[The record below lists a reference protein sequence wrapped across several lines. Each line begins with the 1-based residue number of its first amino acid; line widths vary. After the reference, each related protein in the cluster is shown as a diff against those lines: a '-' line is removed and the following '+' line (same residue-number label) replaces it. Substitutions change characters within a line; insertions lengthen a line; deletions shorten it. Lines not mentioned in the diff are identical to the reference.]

1 MPYRR
6 LPKTDQAR
14 LRALQQAVRQ
24 ADEASFNQ
32 QAIKYKTLTEAKR
45 LLMHFE
51 NQVAQYHANVD
62 TKVSD
67 NKQYR
72 HKVRNARMY
81 ISHFIQVLNLAAIRG
96 EIKKG
101 QKELYHLP
109 PNSHTLPDLST
120 EELLLQWGK
129 NIIEG
134 EQARISQ
141 GGFPIYNPA
150 INKVQVHYDIFRE
163 HYNTHVVHK
172 KTHSRVFE
180 NIETMRKEIDALIL
194 SIWDQIEAF
203 YKDELPYA
211 KLTKCQAYG
220 MIYYYRTGETK
231 LTPQTDQLILRERAQ
246 QTKLEWFEKEG

>member
-14 LRALQQAVRQ
+14 LHALKQAVRQ
-24 ADEASFNQ
+24 AGDAAFNQ
-32 QAIKYKTLTEAKR
+32 QAIHYKTLNEAQR
-45 LLMHFE
+45 LLMQFE

-101 QKELYHLP
+101 QKELYKLDPH
-109 PNSHTLPDLST
+109 NHTLPDLST

-134 EQARISQ
+134 EQARTSQ

-163 HYNTHVVHK
+163 HYNTPVVHK

-180 NIETMRKEIDALIL
+180 NIETMRKEIDTLIL
-194 SIWDQIEAF
+194 SIWDQVEEF

-220 MIYYYRTGETK
+220 MIYYYRTGEAH
-231 LTPQTDQLILRERAQ
+231 LTPATDQQIIRERAQ
-246 QTKLEWFEKEG
+246 QTKLDWFED

>member
-163 HYNTHVVHK
+163 HYDTHVVHK

-231 LTPQTDQLILRERAQ
+231 LTPQTDQIILRERAQ
-246 QTKLEWFEKEG
+246 QTQLEWSEKEG

>member
-24 ADEASFNQ
+24 AGEVDFNQ
-32 QAIKYKTLTEAKR
+32 QAINYKTLTEARR
-45 LLMHFE
+45 LLMQFE

-81 ISHFIQVLNLAAIRG
+81 ISHFIQVLNLSAIRG

-134 EQARISQ
+134 EQARVSQ

-172 KTHSRVFE
+172 KTHSRVYE
-180 NIETMRKEIDALIL
+180 NIETMRKQIDALIL
-194 SIWDQIEAF
+194 EIWDQIEVF

-220 MIYYYRTGETK
+220 MIYYYRTGESV
-231 LTPQTDQLILRERAQ
+231 LTPQTDQQILHERAQ
-246 QTKLEWFEKEG
+246 QTKLEWFEKEV

>member
-14 LRALQQAVRQ
+14 LHALKQAVRQ
-24 ADEASFNQ
+24 AGDAAFNQ
-32 QAIKYKTLTEAKR
+32 QAIHYKTLNEAQR
-45 LLMHFE
+45 LLMQFE

-101 QKELYHLP
+101 QKELYKLDPH
-109 PNSHTLPDLST
+109 NHTLPDLST

-134 EQARISQ
+134 EQARTSQ

-180 NIETMRKEIDALIL
+180 NIETMRKEIDTLIL
-194 SIWDQIEAF
+194 SIWDQVEEF

-220 MIYYYRTGETK
+220 MIYYYRTGEAH
-231 LTPQTDQLILRERAQ
+231 LTPATDQQIIRERAQ
-246 QTKLEWFEKEG
+246 QTKLDWFED

>member
-14 LRALQQAVRQ
+14 LRALKQAILHAGEV
-24 ADEASFNQ
+24 AFNQ
-32 QAIKYKTLTEAKR
+32 QAVNYRTITEAQR
-45 LLMHFE
+45 FLITFE
-51 NQVAQYHANVD
+51 NQVAQYQANFD
-62 TKVSD
+62 SKVSD

-96 EIKKG
+96 EIKKA
-101 QKELYHLP
+101 QKELYHLDP
-109 PNSHTLPDLST
+109 HNHTLPDLSS
-120 EELLLQWGK
+120 EEKLLEWGK

-134 EQARISQ
+134 EQARTSQ

-163 HYNTHVVHK
+163 HYTMHK
-172 KTHSRVFE
+172 LHAKTHSRSYE
-180 NIETMRKEIDALIL
+180 NIEDMRTQADAIIL
-194 SIWDQIEAF
+194 SIWDQVENF

-211 KLTKCQAYG
+211 KLQKCQAYG
-220 MIYYYRTGETK
+220 MIYYYRTGEAK
-231 LTPQTDQLILRERAQ
+231 LTPQTDQQILNGRAQ
-246 QTKLEWFEKEG
+246 QTKLEWFETEE